1 MKSPITLTIAI
12 VVLAIAAGPLIYFD
26 SVAADSRDLEAEFS
40 RLEKTGNEDAQDWL
54 QLARDARE
62 LDELKIAKASLENAA
77 GFGLPQIPFGIEK
90 ARILVA
96 GDDPEAATAELQSLF
111 DAGFTSVGVFTNDP
125 VINSMEGRKD
135 YDELVSTMSV
145 QAYPCAH
152 QEGFRD
158 FDFWIGEWDV
168 HLANGTQAGTNV
180 IKSIER
186 GCALTEHWTSA
197 NGGTGMSIN
206 YLDKA
211 SGEWVQ
217 VWNSANGGQINIRG
231 GMTDDGM
238 LLEGYIHYVNNGTT
252 APFRGLWTLLPDG
265 RVRQYFEQSNDEG
278 GTWVP
283 WFEAFY
289 TRSN

>member
-12 VVLAIAAGPLIYFD
+12 IVLAIAAGPFIYFD

-40 RLEKTGNEDAQDWL
+40 RLEKAGNEDAQDWL

-96 GDDPEAATAELQSLF
+96 GDDPAAATAELQSLF

-135 YDELVSTMSV
+135 YDELVRTMSV
-145 QAYPCAH
+145 QAFPCAH

-168 HLANGTQAGTNV
+168 HLANGNQAGTNV

-278 GTWVP
+278 KTWVP

>member
-12 VVLAIAAGPLIYFD
+12 IVLAIAAGPFIYFD

-40 RLEKTGNEDAQDWL
+40 RLEKAGNEDAQDWL

-96 GDDPEAATAELQSLF
+96 GDDLAAATAELQSLF

-135 YDELVSTMSV
+135 YDELVRTMSV

-168 HLANGTQAGTNV
+168 HLANGNQAGTNV

-278 GTWVP
+278 KTWVP